1 MARSA
6 QDREDHARLRAAE
19 SRLEFAVA
27 GSFTLLLAG
36 TLVYVH
42 SLFAPI
48 TPPDRLWLWTAM
60 TGVTIAL
67 MMLLP
72 LTVLL
77 RRPGDAEINRIWSPA
92 GKVVAV
98 MYNLVVAASVW
109 MLLPYASEP
118 LRLLMV
124 IFYAAAI
131 SGQVISTAES
141 IENIVFGVVSVFGS
155 AALFFLNTPG
165 PYSGGL
171 AIFLVV
177 FGGLMLGVA
186 VTLKYAIRAAMRAK
200 LQAEAV
206 SADLASA
213 LALANDARDAKTRF
227 IAAASHDLRQP
238 LQAAVL
244 FFEQLRR
251 SERGPLRDKAEAGVA
266 LAFEEADALLD
277 RMLEHLRLDAGAVE
291 ARCAPSA
298 VAEIL
303 ERVAQEAA
311 AFAASEG
318 IAITV
323 APSRL
328 WANTDP
334 AMTGRVL
341 RNFVHNAIRHAR
353 CKRVLLGAK
362 RRGDTVRLYVI
373 DDGQGVAEADRAGL
387 FEAYVQGA
395 SAGRTNRG
403 GLGLGLA
410 SARRMAGLM
419 GGEAGLDAR
428 WRRGAAFWID
438 LPAAAPL
445 VADAAPAGTGS
456 PAPVTGRVLIVDDD
470 EAAREALAGL
480 FTDRGWSVAAADGVA
495 QAEAL
500 ARDAPFDLII
510 SDWRLGGGDTGA
522 DAVAAVRSGAP
533 GLPAMLIT
541 GDGSPES
548 HRAIQATG
556 LPVLYKPTSPDRI
569 LGLAAELL

>member
-1 MARSA
+1 MA
-6 QDREDHARLRAAE
+6 QTPKEREDHARVRAAE

-36 TLVYVH
+36 TLAYVH
-42 SLFAPI
+42 TLFAPI
-48 TPPDRLWLWTAM
+48 TPPDRLWLWTGM
-60 TGVTIAL
+60 TGFTIAC
-67 MMLLP
+67 MMALP

-77 RRPGDAEINRIWSPA
+77 RRPDDAEINRIWSPA

-141 IENIVFGVVSVFGS
+141 IENIVFGVISVFGS

-165 PYSGGL
+165 PYSTAL
-171 AIFLVV
+171 AIFLVA
-177 FGGLMLGVA
+177 FGALMLGVA
-186 VTLKYAIRAAMRAK
+186 VTLKYAVRAAIKAK

-206 SADLASA
+206 SEDLATA
-213 LALANDARDAKTRF
+213 LTVANDARDAKTRF

-251 SERGPLRDKAEAGVA
+251 SGSGPLRDKAEAGVV

-291 ARCAPSA
+291 ARCAPA
-298 VAEIL
+298 PIAAIL
-303 ERVAQEAA
+303 ERVAQESA

-318 IAITV
+318 IAITLV
-323 APSRL
+323 PTAL
-328 WANTDP
+328 WADTDP

-353 CKRVLLGAK
+353 CKRILLGAK
-362 RRGDTVRLYVI
+362 RRGGQVRLYVV

-395 SAGRTNRG
+395 GAGQENRG

-419 GGEAGLDAR
+419 SGEAGLDPR
-428 WRRGAAFWID
+428 WRKGAAFWID
-438 LPAAAPL
+438 LPAAAP
-445 VADAAPAGTGS
+445 AHEDTATANPGATAAI
-456 PAPVTGRVLIVDDD
+456 TGRVLIVDDD
-470 EAAREALAGL
+470 EAARLALAGL
-480 FTDRGWSVAAADGVA
+480 FTDRGWRVVAAGGVA
-495 QAEAL
+495 DAAIQASTQ
-500 ARDAPFDLII
+500 PFDLII

-522 DAVAAVRSGAP
+522 DAVAAVRTATP
-533 GLPAMLIT
+533 NLPAMLIT

-556 LPVLYKPTSPDRI
+556 LPVLYKPTPPDRI

>member
-1 MARSA
+1 LAKTA
-6 QDREDHARLRAAE
+6 QDRDDHARVRAAE

-36 TLVYVH
+36 TLAYVH

-48 TPPDRLWLWTAM
+48 TPPDRLWLWTGM
-60 TGVTIAL
+60 TGFTIAC

-77 RRPGDAEINRIWSPA
+77 RRPDDAEINRLWSPA

-171 AIFLVV
+171 AIFLVA
-177 FGGLMLGVA
+177 FGALMLGVA
-186 VTLKYAIRAAMRAK
+186 VTLKYAVRSAIKAR

-206 SADLASA
+206 SADLATA
-213 LALANDARDAKTRF
+213 LTVANDARDAKTRF

-251 SERGPLRDKAEAGVA
+251 SDAGPVRDKAEAGVA

-291 ARCAPSA
+291 ARRAPSPT
-298 VAEIL
+298 AEIL
-303 ERVAQEAA
+303 ARVAQESA

-318 IAITV
+318 IVIAV
-323 APSRL
+323 APTRL
-328 WANTDP
+328 WADTDP

-353 CKRVLLGAK
+353 CSRILLGAR
-362 RRGDTVRLYVI
+362 RRGDKVRLYVV

-387 FEAYVQGA
+387 FEAYVQGSGA
-395 SAGRTNRG
+395 DRENRG

-419 GGEAGLDAR
+419 GGEVGLDAGR
-428 WRRGAAFWID
+428 RRGAAFWID
-438 LPAAAPL
+438 LPACRPGAATASPEQT
-445 VADAAPAGTGS
+445 AAAS
-456 PAPVTGRVLIVDDD
+456 ATGRVLIVDDD
-470 EAAREALAGL
+470 EAARQALAGL
-480 FTDRGWSVAAADGVA
+480 FADRGWRVVAADGVA
-495 QAEAL
+495 EARAF
-500 ARDAPFDLII
+500 ARDNTFDLII

-522 DAVAAVRSGAP
+522 DAIAAARQDAP

-556 LPVLYKPTSPDRI
+556 LPVLYKPTPPDRI
-569 LGLAAELL
+569 LSLAAELL

>member
-1 MARSA
+1 LAKTA
-6 QDREDHARLRAAE
+6 QDRDDHARVRAAE

-36 TLVYVH
+36 TLAYVH

-48 TPPDRLWLWTAM
+48 TPPDRLWLWTGM
-60 TGVTIAL
+60 TGFTIAC

-77 RRPGDAEINRIWSPA
+77 RRPDDAEINRLWSPA

-155 AALFFLNTPG
+155 AALFFLGTPG

-171 AIFLVV
+171 AIFLVA
-177 FGGLMLGVA
+177 FGALMLGVA
-186 VTLKYAIRAAMRAK
+186 VTLKYAVRSAIKAR
-200 LQAEAV
+200 LTAEAV
-206 SADLASA
+206 SADLATA
-213 LALANDARDAKTRF
+213 LTVANDARDAKTRF

-251 SERGPLRDKAEAGVA
+251 SEHGPVRDKAEAGVA

-291 ARCAPSA
+291 ARRAPSPA
-298 VAEIL
+298 GEIL
-303 ERVAQEAA
+303 QRVAQESA

-318 IAITV
+318 IAIAV
-323 APSRL
+323 APTRL
-328 WANTDP
+328 WADTDP

-353 CKRVLLGAK
+353 CSRILLGAR
-362 RRGDTVRLYVI
+362 RRGDKVRLYVV

-387 FEAYVQGA
+387 FEAYVQGSGA
-395 SAGRTNRG
+395 DRENRG

-419 GGEAGLDAR
+419 GGEVGLDAGR
-428 WRRGAAFWID
+428 RRGAAFWID
-438 LPAAAPL
+438 LPACRPGAA
-445 VADAAPAGTGS
+445 AAS
-456 PAPVTGRVLIVDDD
+456 PQQAAAASATGRVLIVDDD
-470 EAAREALAGL
+470 EAARQALAGL
-480 FTDRGWSVAAADGVA
+480 FADRGWRVVAADGVA
-495 QAEAL
+495 EARAF
-500 ARDAPFDLII
+500 ARDNPFDLII

-522 DAVAAVRSGAP
+522 DAVAAARQVTP

-556 LPVLYKPTSPDRI
+556 LPVLYKPTPPDRI